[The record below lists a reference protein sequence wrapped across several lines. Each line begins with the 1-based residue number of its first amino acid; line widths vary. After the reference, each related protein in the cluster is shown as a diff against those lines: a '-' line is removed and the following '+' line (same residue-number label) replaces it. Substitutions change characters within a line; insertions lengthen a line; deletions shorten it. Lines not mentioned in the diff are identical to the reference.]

1 MLLLLIIVALLA
13 GCTGGRQHAPQLADI
28 EKTLELYQDR
38 DDAEGLTALV
48 DSLEAG
54 GALTSVQLGYWR
66 GAVSLMR
73 RDYAEA
79 MRWFRKALEGDVRW
93 GIERHSLNQLLN
105 DHAGGLSLPAYLN
118 SVRLDAAYDLLHN
131 QPDESIAD
139 IAAAVGF
146 TPQNLRLQFKKRYG
160 LTPAEYRQSR

>member
-1 MLLLLIIVALLA
+1 MNTKTKTIRRIDSTARCHMLLLLIIVAVLA
-13 GCTGGRQHAPQLADI
+13 GCAGGRRHAPQLADI

-79 MRWFRKALEGDVRW
+79 MRWFRKALEGDVRRPENW
-93 GIERHSLNQLLN
+93 QAYYSTADI
-105 DHAGGLSLPAYLN
+105 LSDMLN
-118 SVRLDAAYDLLHN
+118 SRGDHQGALEVA
-131 QPDESIAD
+131 
-139 IAAAVGF
+139 
-146 TPQNLRLQFKKRYG
+146 
-160 LTPAEYRQSR
+160 TPAVAAIISALDEAKGRRRGRK